1 MRAAILAGAIL
12 LGTSA
17 AAAEAAE
24 RIEAGT
30 PNRYTTPSVTMDQ
43 GEPLTFRNS
52 DGTARH
58 DVTARDNGPDGR
70 PLFSTPV
77 ISGGREV
84 PVDGAQF
91 LTAGRYAFFCSIHT
105 FMTGTLTVT
114 SAGSPVPRPA
124 DTVAPELQV
133 AVTRTRLSRVAR
145 TGRLP
150 AAVTVNEAADVAL
163 TATARV
169 GRRTVTLGTVQIDDV
184 APGTRAVTLR
194 VSRAGR
200 RALARARSAIV
211 TLRGTARDASGNET
225 AARTARRLRG

>member
-1 MRAAILAGAIL
+1 VRAAILAGAIL
-12 LGTSA
+12 LGTS

-30 PNRYTTPSVTMDQ
+30 PNRYTTPAVTMDQ
-43 GEPLTFRNS
+43 GEPLTFRNN

-58 DVTARDNGPDGR
+58 DVTARDAGPDGR

-84 PVDGAQF
+84 PVDGAQY

-114 SAGSPVPRPA
+114 SAGTPVPRPA
-124 DTVAPELQV
+124 DTVAPALSV
-133 AVTRTRLSRVAR
+133 AVKRTKLSRVAR

-150 AAVTVNEAADVAL
+150 AAVTVDEAADVAL
-163 TATARV
+163 TASARV
-169 GRRTVTLGTVQIDDV
+169 GRRTVTLGTVQLDDV
-184 APGTRAVTLR
+184 APGTRAVNVR

-211 TLRGTARDASGNET
+211 TLRGTARDAAGNEA
-225 AARTARRLRG
+225 AARAVRRLRG